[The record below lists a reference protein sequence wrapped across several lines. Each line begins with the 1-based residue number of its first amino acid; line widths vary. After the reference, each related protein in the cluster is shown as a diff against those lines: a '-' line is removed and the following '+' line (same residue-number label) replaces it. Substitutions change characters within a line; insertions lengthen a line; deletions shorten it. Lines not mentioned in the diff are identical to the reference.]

1 MAAHALPL
9 AEHSSE
15 WKPQSPEAHTI
26 APVGRV
32 ALPRTASDVT
42 ARNMVC
48 MYPLDVGARWLA
60 PLRSILAGSCVFFLG
75 SLSDVW
81 LRYHSEGLSLA
92 IVDHALVGI
101 GAGLLV
107 LLYERRQRRNIIRK
121 LEVIGMMNHHVR
133 NSLQVISFAASAP
146 PREEDVNKIRDAVD
160 RIDWALREVLPGQ
173 REDLS
178 HFSFHRSPQ
187 SLT

>member
-75 SLSDVW
+75 S
-81 LRYHSEGLSLA
+81 HSEGLSLA

-178 HFSFHRSPQ
+178 HLSFHRSPQ